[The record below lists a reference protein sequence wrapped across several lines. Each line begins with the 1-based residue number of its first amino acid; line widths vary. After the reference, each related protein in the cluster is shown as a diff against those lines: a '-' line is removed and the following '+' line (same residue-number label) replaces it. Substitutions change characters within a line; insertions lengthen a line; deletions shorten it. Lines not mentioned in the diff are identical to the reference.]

1 VAILRYFLVETW
13 VITGI
18 GLTLGTGLAFGLNM
32 ALATI
37 ADSPKLEMPLLLSG
51 IAVFWLVG
59 MLAALLPAM
68 RAMMVPPVLATR
80 TV

>member
-1 VAILRYFLVETW
+1 M
-13 VITGI
+13 ITGI

-32 ALATI
+32 VLGSI
-37 ADSPKLEMPLLLSG
+37 ADSPSLELPLLLTG
-51 IAVFWLVG
+51 IGVFWLVG

-68 RAMMVPPVLATR
+68 RAMLVSPVLATR

>member
-1 VAILRYFLVETW
+1 MVENW

-32 ALATI
+32 GLASV
-37 ADSPKLEMPLLLSG
+37 ADSPRLEMPLLLTG
-51 IAVFWLVG
+51 VVVFWVVG
-59 MLAALLPAM
+59 MLAALIPAM
-68 RAMMVPPVLATR
+68 RAMLVSPVLATR